1 MSLIKRLFG
10 SPQHHH
16 TFRPI
21 RSRNPLYNFLS
32 SFTDN
37 DILQPLVH
45 SPFSTFNSPLV
56 DVKESP
62 TQFELIA
69 DVPGF
74 KKENIHCTIDEESKT
89 LILKGEKEESKQDKD
104 SEYILHERFNVGFS
118 RQFDI
123 PDNVKI
129 DEIKAS
135 IKDGQLKLI
144 IPKSENYE
152 PQPVHSDQVKNIQIE
167 E

>member
-1 MSLIKRLFG
+1 MSLVKRLFG
-10 SPQHHH
+10 SSPHQHH

-37 DILQPLVH
+37 DIVQPLVH

-74 KKENIHCTIDEESKT
+74 KKENIHCTIDEETQT
-89 LILKGEKEESKQDKD
+89 LILQGDKESKEEKD
-104 SEYILHERFNVGFS
+104 SQYILHERFNVGFS

-135 IKDGQLKLI
+135 IKDGQLRLI
-144 IPKSENYE
+144 IPKSESYQ
-152 PQPVHSDQVKNIQIE
+152 PHPVHSEKVKNIQIE